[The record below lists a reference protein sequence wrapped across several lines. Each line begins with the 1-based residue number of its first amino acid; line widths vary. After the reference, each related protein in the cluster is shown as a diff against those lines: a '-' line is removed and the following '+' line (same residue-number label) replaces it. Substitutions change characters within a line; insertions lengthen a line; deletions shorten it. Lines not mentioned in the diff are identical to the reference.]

1 MIGGATRFCGGLALA
16 DATSRP
22 AESRPRGSN
31 ENVGA
36 DRSRFAPQVVTN
48 RSCPAVYR
56 VVAIAFRRRAAGC
69 GATGT
74 PDVLRRC
81 GDRRIRTE
89 VDALPAALGLKA
101 AQA

>member
-1 MIGGATRFCGGLALA
+1 
-16 DATSRP
+16 
-22 AESRPRGSN
+22 
-31 ENVGA
+31 
-36 DRSRFAPQVVTN
+36 
-48 RSCPAVYR
+48 VYR

-74 PDVLRRC
+74 PDVLRRY